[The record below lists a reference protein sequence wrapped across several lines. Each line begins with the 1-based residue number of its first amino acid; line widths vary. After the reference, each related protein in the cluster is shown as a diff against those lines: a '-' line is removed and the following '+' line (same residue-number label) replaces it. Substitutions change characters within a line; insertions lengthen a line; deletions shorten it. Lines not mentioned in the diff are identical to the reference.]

1 MTVHQQLQTPKE
13 GHKTFPYEV
22 GDQVFAGFNFDSQ
35 MNADWFIADHLREM
49 PMLFLVLAFFALLI
63 GFGRFKGFNTV
74 VSLVLTCAAVFFV
87 MIPAIIKGYNIYL
100 VTFITAVFTIVMT
113 LCIVIGVHP
122 KSIAAAVA
130 VPAVWALPACSP
142 SPCRTPCS
150 SPASSMRIPALSCT
164 STPIRSST
172 YQGRDLCRHCHRRA
186 GRRRGL

>member
-1 MTVHQQLQTPKE
+1 M
-13 GHKTFPYEV
+13 
-22 GDQVFAGFNFDSQ
+22 
-35 MNADWFIADHLREM
+35 
-49 PMLFLVLAFFALLI
+49 
-63 GFGRFKGFNTV
+63 

-122 KSIAAAVA
+122 KSIAAAVGCTCGVGFA
-130 VPAVWALPACSP
+130 GLLTIAMQDA
-142 SPCRTPCS
+142 CS

-172 YQGRDLCRHCHRRA
+172 SGV
-186 GRRRGL
+186 